1 MRRDIPQLEFSDAEA
16 SLAKLLA
23 EPCTHADAQRACDVL
38 ARILGDVLGSLDRE
52 HEWKRWDPDDLVCR
66 SIERN
71 EEVVSL
77 HGGVHWLT
85 GGANGSRF
93 RVDLA
98 LDTLPLLYSFKL
110 LEQRR
115 GRQVLYGGK
124 TPAGWTIGDG

>member
-1 MRRDIPQLEFSDAEA
+1 MRRDIPQLEFRDAEA
-16 SLAKLLA
+16 TLAKLLA
-23 EPCTHADAQRACDVL
+23 DPCADADAQRACDLL
-38 ARILGDVLGSLDRE
+38 ARILGGVLSTLDRE

-71 EEVVSL
+71 GEVISL
-77 HGGVHWLT
+77 HGDVHWLT
-85 GGANGSRF
+85 GGASCSRF

-98 LDTLPLLYSFKL
+98 LDTQPLLYSFKL

-115 GRQVLYGGK
+115 GRQVLYVGK